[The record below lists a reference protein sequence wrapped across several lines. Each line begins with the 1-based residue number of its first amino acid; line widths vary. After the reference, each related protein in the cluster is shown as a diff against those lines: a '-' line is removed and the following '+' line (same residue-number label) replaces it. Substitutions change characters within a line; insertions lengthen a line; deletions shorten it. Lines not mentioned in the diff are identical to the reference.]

1 MSSVPSRPKTPPTS
15 DRIAAW
21 SIAFGSES
29 GLAGTTVET
38 TRGVE
43 TQGSG
48 SASAERAGP
57 VDPAHY
63 VKNEAA
69 DNVKMGRTASEDT
82 PRNSVNCIVVIVS
95 AYLLGSA
102 NTMPDVISNSLDT
115 HKYNVP
121 Y

>member
-1 MSSVPSRPKTPPTS
+1 MSAAPSRPKTPPTK
-15 DRIAAW
+15 DRRAAW

-43 TQGSG
+43 THGSD

-57 VDPAHY
+57 VDPAHD

-69 DNVKMGRTASEDT
+69 DNVKMGRTASENT
-82 PRNSVNCIVVIVS
+82 PHNSEFCYRVCIDIPTYS
-95 AYLLGSA
+95 DFHS
-102 NTMPDVISNSLDT
+102 
-115 HKYNVP
+115 
-121 Y
+121 